1 MSNHHGGETEAPEGV
16 PLRGFF
22 VDERRLPKSPQTSE
36 VSAIAGMSNW
46 QIWWLALMVAALG
59 KAPGDV

>member
-1 MSNHHGGETEAPEGV
+1 MAES
-16 PLRGFF
+16 
-22 VDERRLPKSPQTSE
+22 QTSE

-46 QIWWLALMVAALG
+46 QIWWLALMVAALW